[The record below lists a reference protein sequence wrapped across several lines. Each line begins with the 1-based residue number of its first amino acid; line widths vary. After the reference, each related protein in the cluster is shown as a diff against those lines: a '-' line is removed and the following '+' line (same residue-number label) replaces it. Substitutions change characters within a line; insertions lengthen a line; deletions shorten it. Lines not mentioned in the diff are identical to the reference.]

1 MKGFLAVDGLL
12 RSREVFVL
20 IKDLENLKDG
30 CRLRIGSYGG
40 AGGAGKDKTA

>member
-40 AGGAGKDKTA
+40 AGKDKTA